1 MQHKLPDSIALGM
14 AQTPRIRPAL
24 VEHSYYL
31 FVTPGNMKH
40 IMQMEDISNGTDRH
54 NIQTLQDILDQPHA
68 IAADLHLYIILRK
81 ITIFETVAD
90 HAKSRHHLITTQ
102 RVKNI
107 DTKILTQKRT
117 ATSQP
122 VILDPA
128 LTPRTQRSSGY
139 GNYRPLPTFHR
150 PTKMDSQ
157 S

>member
-1 MQHKLPDSIALGM
+1 MARTLRIQLALAG
-14 AQTPRIRPAL
+14 
-24 VEHSYYL
+24 HSYYL
-31 FVTPGNMKH
+31 FETSGKQKH
-40 IMQMEDISNGTDRH
+40 ILQIEEISNGTDRH
-54 NIQTLQDILDQPHA
+54 NIRTLQDILDPPHT

-81 ITIFETVAD
+81 ITIFETEAD

-128 LTPRTQRSSGY
+128 LTPRTQQLSGY
-139 GNYRPLPTFHR
+139 GNYRPPPTFHR
-150 PTKMDSQ
+150 PTKMDGHS
-157 S
+157 